1 MPTLN
6 GFSGLK
12 SILET
17 FNKGSSA
24 EPREIETQIRKLEQE
39 RTAAEAEIRK
49 LDAAEPQLCLA
60 EDESALDAL
69 ERKRLAAKRVII
81 KAALALPIL
90 KEQLHVAKAS
100 KHKADWLSRR
110 KQILEAATSWVVAS
124 REAGETLR
132 HLLALINDAG
142 GAGFQIEID
151 HLPKPPNLFRLDEY
165 PLQTVEAFALA
176 IEHGWNVP
184 AVDPPTAAT
193 MAVAARVPPR
203 DGAASQGRRPPQPK
217 ATNQEPLPARPLFDD
232 VPKDGER
239 RVTIIRSGYETP
251 DGRQCRN
258 GDCVALP
265 TPLAES
271 VVKRGAAEYAE
282 GGQ

>member
-24 EPREIETQIRKLEQE
+24 DPREIETQIRKLEQE
-39 RTAAEAEIRK
+39 RIAAEAEIK
-49 LDAAEPQLCLA
+49 ELDAAEPQLCLA
-60 EDESALDAL
+60 EDDNALDAL
-69 ERKRLAAKRVII
+69 ERTRLAARRVIA
-81 KAALALPIL
+81 KATLALPIL
-90 KEQLHVAKAS
+90 DEQLHTAKVS
-100 KHKADWLSRR
+100 KHKADWLTRR
-110 KQILEAATSWVVAS
+110 KQILEAATSWVVAA
-124 REAGETLR
+124 RESGETLR
-132 HLLALINDAG
+132 YLLGLINDAG
-142 GAGFQIEID
+142 SAGFQTEIN

-184 AVDPPTAAT
+184 AVDPPKAAAT
-193 MAVAARVPPR
+193 AVAARVPPR
-203 DGAASQGRRPPQPK
+203 ASAPFQGRRPPQPK
-217 ATNQEPLPARPLFDD
+217 ATNPEPPQARPLFDD

-239 RVTIIRSGYETP
+239 RVKIIRSGYETP

-271 VVKRGAAEYAE
+271 VVKRAAGEYAD
-282 GGQ
+282 GVP